1 MTPIVGAA
9 VQMSED
15 GMTGFDAARTL
26 SHAAIMG
33 SLARGEP
40 FARALAR
47 LYPTFATLDQASDAA
62 ALQSALA
69 AARAE
74 FAAGDLSGG
83 ASRLIPFLEIEE
95 AAASVLE
102 ALSEGCLAAG
112 RFEDARA
119 IALRCLEGDPVN
131 PRALCIAGEC
141 ELALGNKKAA
151 QAHLAKCARIS
162 RKLPDHI
169 EDMRTAQRL
178 LLQMHFG

>member
-1 MTPIVGAA
+1 MTFIVGAA
-9 VQMSED
+9 VQMSE
-15 GMTGFDAARTL
+15 GAMTGFDARRTL

-33 SLARGEP
+33 GLARNEP

-47 LYPTFATLDQASDAA
+47 LYPTFATLDPAVDTMALDAE
-62 ALQSALA
+62 LD

-74 FAAGDLSGG
+74 FATGNLSHGAG
-83 ASRLIPFLEIEE
+83 RLIPFLELEE
-95 AAASVLE
+95 AAAIVLE
-102 ALSEGCLAAG
+102 ALSQGCLIAG
-112 RFEDARA
+112 RFEDACA

>member
-1 MTPIVGAA
+1 MTFIVGAA
-9 VQMSED
+9 VQMSE
-15 GMTGFDAARTL
+15 GAMTGFDARHTL

-33 SLARGEP
+33 ALARDEP

-47 LYPTFATLDQASDAA
+47 LCPTFATLDHATDTT
-62 ALQSALA
+62 ALNAELER
-69 AARAE
+69 ARAE
-74 FAAGDLSGG
+74 FAAGDLSRG
-83 ASRLIPFLEIEE
+83 ASRLIPFLELEE

-102 ALSEGCLAAG
+102 VLAEGCLIAG
-112 RFEDARA
+112 RFEDGRA
-119 IALRCLEGDPVN
+119 IALRCLDGDPVN

-141 ELALGNKKAA
+141 ELALGNKKTA
-151 QAHLAKCARIS
+151 QAHLAKCARIA